1 LISVSGD
8 SWEREFDES
17 DLNTSKIDTIPLTVP
32 TEKSTISAKKA
43 DNEFDDDWESWS

>member
-17 DLNTSKIDTIPLTVP
+17 DLITSKVDPIPLTVP
-32 TEKSTISAKKA
+32 TEHSTTSMKKA
-43 DNEFDDDWESWS
+43 DNEVDDDWESWS